1 MNAEPRKFFLHPSR
15 HPFDIGCDNSAG
27 YCRNF
32 PLSVIPALHRA
43 AFSKLPQG
51 IFKFLQQKPYHADT
65 IFQLQIPIVV
75 ILVRNLLFRQDIPFV
90 AGMDKMQTVLG
101 KKLFLPFVD
110 RRKHLLRVFFCKG
123 LQRIQPLPVFRQS
136 NRHNRHAAQMRQIFR
151 HVGNTAF
158 QLCTVVDSLT

>member
-1 MNAEPRKFFLHPSR
+1 MDTEPRKFFLHPSR
-15 HPFDIGCDNSAG
+15 HPFDVGCDNSAG

-51 IFKFLQQKPYHADT
+51 IFKFFQQKPYHADT
-65 IFQLQIPIVV
+65 VFQLQIPIVV

-90 AGMDKMQTVLG
+90 AGVDKVQTVLG

-123 LQRIQPLPVFRQS
+123 LQRIQSLPVFRQS

-151 HVGNTAF
+151 HVGNAAF
-158 QLCTVVDSLT
+158 QLCTVVDSLA